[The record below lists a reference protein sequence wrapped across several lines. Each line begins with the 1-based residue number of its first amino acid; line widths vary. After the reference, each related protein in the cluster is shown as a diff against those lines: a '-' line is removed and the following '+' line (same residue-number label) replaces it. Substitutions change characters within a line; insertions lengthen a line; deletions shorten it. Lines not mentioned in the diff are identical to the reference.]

1 MEAIIIIMEV
11 TARQTE
17 TVVHQEN
24 VVINMEVINVSSHT
38 FMVDLSI

>member
-1 MEAIIIIMEV
+1 MEALIIMEV
-11 TARQTE
+11 TAGQTE